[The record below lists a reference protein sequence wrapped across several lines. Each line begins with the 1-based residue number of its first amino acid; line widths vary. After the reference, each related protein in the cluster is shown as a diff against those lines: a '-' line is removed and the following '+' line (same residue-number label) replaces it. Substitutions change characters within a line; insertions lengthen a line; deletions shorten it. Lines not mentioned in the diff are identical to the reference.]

1 MNRCPKCMGWTHLH
15 MYGCEM
21 QSPLVSCIC
30 ITQNRRFYLRRAIE
44 YWKRAVLLYHNTE
57 LVILDGSLEPNSLFP
72 KPGVVFIPGTG
83 SIWYHHLP
91 NASHSRTGWFHN
103 EACARAKGD
112 IIIQWDDD
120 DWQSPARIVAQASTI
135 IGSEKPEETFTFTS
149 RFYWYALQQRKAALS
164 RTWDLAG
171 EGSCGAMFA
180 YHRKVW
186 EKVPFRDVSQGEDS
200 LFWSDARQAG
210 IGFVDMR
217 DPTFCIYM
225 RHNQN
230 GSHDTGLDYSD
241 EATTVAR
248 SLMGLDLE
256 WYDELAEILP
266 TNVWLQNDRRQYGV
280 LGPYGNMR
288 PQGWSRR

>member
-1 MNRCPKCMGWTHLH
+1 MTTL
-15 MYGCEM
+15 
-21 QSPLVSCIC
+21 PLVSCVC

-44 YWKRAVLLYHNTE
+44 YWKRAASLYPNTE
-57 LVILDGSLEPNSLFP
+57 LVILDGSPEPNPRFGGD
-72 KPGVVFIPGTG
+72 GVIDG
-83 SIWYHHLP
+83 SIWYYHLP
-91 NASHSRTGWFHN
+91 NEAHSRTGWFHN
-103 EACARAKGD
+103 EACARSKGD

-120 DWQSPARIVAQASTI
+120 DWQSPARILAQASTVLI
-135 IGSEKPEETFTFTS
+135 SSEPENTFAFTS
-149 RFYWYALQQRKAALS
+149 RFYWYSLQQKRASYS

-186 EKVPFRDVSQGEDS
+186 EKILFRDVPQGEDS

-210 IGFVDMR
+210 VGFLDMR
-217 DPTFCIYM
+217 DPAYCIYM

-230 GSHDTGLDYSD
+230 GSHDTGLNYED
-241 EATTVAR
+241 EATSKAR